1 MSALNFTGLFG
12 GASRNGNVYTFPSSA
27 ESWAGYA
34 NSNTDMYPLT
44 FTNGG
49 SLTFDYTNNNDD
61 DVKVKMKLEYQQHP
75 ITEPSWFSS
84 EYTLVAN
91 TSDSITIDIPSQG
104 SNTFSSLLLFIV
116 DRDLPVTLTNFTIYD
131 DPPYTLEESGS
142 DVTINVHGD
151 LNNTLVDI
159 LAGITDMANKNLK
172 IIGDN
177 SGSYHTWTDF
187 MFNYSTNSAASLHI
201 ENLSLITDTID
212 GYAVYSRN
220 IQTTMKNVNIEGYSG
235 DRNNPISNNFVEDG
249 SYGTRWGETS
259 GGAMRIRGA
268 DYGDGYTSNTI
279 TLENV
284 SVSHCCRG
292 IRIQDTTGAYIVNC
306 SATNVSDNGIY
317 FASGSYTS
325 SLGCHNC
332 VVENCDVSGAG
343 QSGLL
348 NIGGTYNRFINCNVK
363 NTRGTGVHV
372 WNTNG
377 TCIVD
382 NCEFTNAPY
391 NHSSTNPKKT
401 PYNGGVDTFE
411 GAVCGMDNVPT
422 DVSGLMIIKG
432 CTFSNIDDSVFCKDS
447 IAGRFVAA
455 QNTINDANFTNVID
469 AASNETGF
477 YTDDHD
483 AIDVYVATNGGSV
496 GALDNNK
503 LFRPLQSIIKEIS
516 FSDGTNDINEQF
528 SIHFDMTT
536 VYNTTNNTEVEYQT
550 IDPNFNTLTNTI
562 NGSSYT
568 TYPDGEKLL
577 IFLPY
582 DVPEN
587 ARNYWYENWRGVYID
602 PQYWKI
608 NISGK
613 NWELTSTYITTPSN
627 KGSIVLGSSSDELVG
642 DITGDNGVNMNTDGM
657 LHESVASIVN
667 GWNSKYRMV
676 SSLYDTDNRNYVGLP
691 QFDINSPGSGV
702 SNVQTSMTGSGATRT
717 FNTSFDS
724 LTNVDNV
731 FFGVSYTTAGTGVGS
746 VAVPTFT
753 LDDNTLG
760 NVVFTIANDVEGII
774 IKQHTDGNFSTECKL
789 SLHESTSEN
798 FSNSTTILA
807 ETQMKF
813 SAFFGTGIDILDNG
827 DGHILTYPFKSSN
840 YYKLILKDTYGD
852 GWNGNTIKVFAIDEN
867 NVETDLEMTI
877 ISSDEDV
884 TIGTSTEQLPTSVM
898 VVTTEESQATE
909 ITHTLTN
916 NVWNVSA
923 DADLSFNINGDV
935 YYKIVFDDASEI
947 SGNFTDGGN
956 DVYYDGTM
964 PNALDIT
971 TTTTPSRSNT
981 FVNSTSGVLNTTF
994 KFDEEISLNT
1004 LSFDYLINDVSFSAV
1019 VSLDSGSGAT
1029 AIYNAAFDLS
1039 DVSFAGEVQYNIGY
1053 KIDATDL
1060 QGNNSVITGNT
1071 VYTYDSIRP
1080 TIIIT
1085 ADYYQN
1091 DTYLNGTKSIQF
1103 NISSSK
1109 ELSADPVVSLSLP
1122 NTSIPAISGTKV
1134 DSNNTSI
1141 ATSDNLD
1148 TSIVESLNAT
1158 LASQGS
1164 LSNMGIV
1171 GYFNGWSTDILMYNI
1186 NNTNTYCLYAIFP
1199 DVGTN
1204 EIKFRTNYSWAQN
1217 WGENGNGTLLSGGSN
1232 ITVQPNTLYKIT
1244 MDTDNLSYTLEVI
1257 TYNNEHYYYNTPL
1270 SFDGSANGVQ
1280 VKIDGA
1286 VTDLAG
1292 NTNSGF
1298 KFTSVFFDNINPIC
1312 DIMIDDNN
1320 LLFRETAT
1328 VTLDFLNFS
1337 ANDISNQKNNFLTN
1351 VFTKDN
1357 VTITDGSGSGTFGE
1371 LSLEDDISY
1380 TKYTCKFVPKN
1391 VTIQPNVII
1400 DLSYD
1405 FADIAENEL
1414 RVNQIS
1420 INIDTLS
1427 NAICFVKGT
1436 FVETDQGNV
1445 EIQNI
1450 IPGKHTIGN
1459 KEIQHITKSISPE
1472 NQLVYIK
1479 KNAFGKNKPNKNMKM
1494 SGKHKIKCANGCLIE
1509 AKALV
1514 ATKPKMKFVE
1524 YNQETLY
1531 NVLMKDHN
1539 VIKVQNVEVES
1550 LDPEN
1555 IVAKIYNSI
1564 MDKKELIKFI
1574 RQMNEGIRENN
1585 RETYICAEHEIRNA

>member
-1 MSALNFTGLFG
+1 
-12 GASRNGNVYTFPSSA
+12 
-27 ESWAGYA
+27 
-34 NSNTDMYPLT
+34 
-44 FTNGG
+44 
-49 SLTFDYTNNNDD
+49 
-61 DVKVKMKLEYQQHP
+61 
-75 ITEPSWFSS
+75 
-84 EYTLVAN
+84 
-91 TSDSITIDIPSQG
+91 
-104 SNTFSSLLLFIV
+104 
-116 DRDLPVTLTNFTIYD
+116 
-131 DPPYTLEESGS
+131 
-142 DVTINVHGD
+142 
-151 LNNTLVDI
+151 
-159 LAGITDMANKNLK
+159 
-172 IIGDN
+172 
-177 SGSYHTWTDF
+177 
-187 MFNYSTNSAASLHI
+187 
-201 ENLSLITDTID
+201 
-212 GYAVYSRN
+212 
-220 IQTTMKNVNIEGYSG
+220 MKNVNIEGYSG

-249 SYGTRWGETS
+249 NYGTRWGEKA

-292 IRIQDTTGAYIVNC
+292 IRIQDTSGAYIVNC
-306 SATNVSDNGIY
+306 SVTNVSDNGIY
-317 FASGSYTS
+317 FASGTTDANGVYS
-325 SLGCHNC
+325 SEGGCHNC
-332 VVENCDVSGAG
+332 VAENCDVSGAG

-348 NIGGTYNRFINCNVK
+348 NIGGRYNIFIKCNVK
-363 NTRGTGVHV
+363 NTRGPGVSS

-377 TCIVD
+377 TCIID
-382 NCEFTNAPY
+382 NCEFNNAPY
-391 NHSSTNPKKT
+391 NNTSNPKKT
-401 PYNGGVDTFE
+401 PWNGVVNTLK
-411 GAVCGMDNVPT
+411 GAVCGMDNANV

-432 CTFSNIDDSVFCKDS
+432 CTFSNIDDSVFCKKS
-447 IAGRFVAA
+447 HAGRFVAVH
-455 QNTINDANFTNVID
+455 NTFPAGFPDTSNVID
-469 AASNETGF
+469 IESDESGITDYF
-477 YTDDHD
+477 YTDNGD
-483 AIDVYVATNGGSV
+483 AIDKYESDKGVSGSS
-496 GALDNNK
+496 LDGNK
-503 LFRPLQSIIKEIS
+503 LFRPLQSIINDIS
-516 FSDGTNDINEQF
+516 FSEGINNITQSF
-528 SIHFDMTT
+528 SIQIDLTKIYSTMDGNEYEYETEYPYTAQQNSRDTNFTDL
-536 VYNTTNNTEVEYQT
+536 TTNLNAEYS
-550 IDPNFNTLTNTI
+550 N
-562 NGSSYT
+562 
-568 TYPDGEKLL
+568 YPDGEKLL
-577 IFLPY
+577 MLLPY
-582 DVPEN
+582 DVPVT
-587 ARNYWYENWRGVYID
+587 ARNYWYENWRRAYID
-602 PQYWKI
+602 PNQWKI

-613 NWELTSTYITTPSN
+613 EWELRSSSYSSSLNPSN
-627 KGSIVLGSSSDELVG
+627 KGSIVLSPNIDALVG

-657 LHESVASIVN
+657 LHELNIGLGVKN
-667 GWNSKYRMV
+667 RMV
-676 SSLYDTDNRNYVGLP
+676 SSVYDTDNRNYVGLP
-691 QFDINSPGSGV
+691 RFDILNTSGSGV
-702 SNVQTSMTGSGATRT
+702 SNVQTSMTGLGATRT
-717 FNTSFDS
+717 FDISFDS

-731 FFGVSYTTAGTGVGS
+731 FFGVSYTTAATVES

-753 LDDNTLG
+753 LHTNANTDPADII
-760 NVVFTIANDVEGII
+760 FTIANDVGRII
-774 IKQHTDGNFSTECKL
+774 IKQHTDGNWSIVCRL
-789 SLHESTSEN
+789 SLHESTTGDFNGEY
-798 FSNSTTILA
+798 TEILA
-807 ETQMKF
+807 ETNLI
-813 SAFFGTGIDILDNG
+813 SAGLGVLDNG
-827 DGHILTYPFKSSN
+827 NGHILTHSFKSSK
-840 YYKLILKDTYGD
+840 YYKLILRDTWGD
-852 GWNGNTIKVFAIDEN
+852 GWGLNTIKLYAIDAN
-867 NVETDLEMTI
+867 NVESDLEMTI
-877 ISSDEDV
+877 STNSSSPNV
-884 TIGTSTEQLPTSVM
+884 TIGTSIENLLTSSAGVSN
-898 VVTTEESQATE
+898 EEYQATT

-923 DADLSFNINGDV
+923 DADLSFNNDGNV
-935 YYKIVFDDASEI
+935 YYKIVLDDASEI

-956 DVYYDGTM
+956 DVEYDGTM

-971 TTTTPSRSNT
+971 TTTTPPRSNT
-981 FVNSTSGVLNTTF
+981 FVNSTSGFLNTTF

-1039 DVSFAGEVQYNIGY
+1039 DVSFAGVNNIQY

-1071 VYTYDSIRP
+1071 DYIYDTVLP
-1080 TIIIT
+1080 TITIT
-1085 ADYYQN
+1085 ANYQN

-1103 NISSSK
+1103 DISSSK
-1109 ELSADPVVSLSLP
+1109 ELSQEPVVNLSLP
-1122 NTSIPAISGTKV
+1122 NTSISQISTV
-1134 DSNNTSI
+1134 SVSTSI
-1141 ATSDNLD
+1141 TTSDYVD
-1148 TSIVESLNAT
+1148 TPTVESLNAT

-1164 LSNMGIV
+1164 LSNMGIA
-1171 GYFNGWSTDILMYNI
+1171 GNFNNWGWILAGVADTTDILMYQI
-1186 NNTNTYCLYAIFP
+1186 NNTNTYCIYAIFP
-1199 DVGTN
+1199 DVGQVN
-1204 EIKFRTNYSWAQN
+1204 SIQFRTNYSWDQN
-1217 WGENGNGTLLSGGSN
+1217 WGGDGNGTLLSSGSN
-1232 ITVQPNTLYKIT
+1232 IPVQPNKLYKIT
-1244 MDTDNLSYTLEVI
+1244 MDTDNLTYTLDII

-1292 NTNSGF
+1292 NTNSGI
-1298 KFTSVFFDNINPIC
+1298 KFTSVFFDNMNPIC

-1357 VTITDGSGSGTFGE
+1357 ITITDGSGSGTFGE

-1380 TKYTCKFVPKN
+1380 TKYTCQFVPKN
-1391 VTIQPNVII
+1391 KTIQPNVVI

-1427 NAICFVKGT
+1427 NSICFVKGT

-1479 KNAFGKNKPNKNMKM
+1479 KHAFGKNKPNKNMKM

-1514 ATKPKMKFVE
+1514 ATNPKMKFVE

-1585 RETYICAEHEIRNA
+1585 REKYICAEHEIRNA